1 MQQDLSPPPLSLLA
15 DAALFLDFDG
25 TLVDLADT
33 PDAVMVDSALAA
45 IVARLAARL
54 DGRIAIVS
62 GRPVDE
68 IQSLFGQRQLIISGS
83 HGLEIAL
90 PDGTRHDAER
100 PAVLDRIIAE
110 MDAFAADKPGLLVE
124 TKPLGAALHYRRAP
138 DYAGN
143 SIALATRLAGETG
156 LHLQTGKMMIE
167 IRVPGADKGTAIDRL
182 MTMTAMTGHRPVFLG
197 DDDTDEPAMIAATA
211 HGGCGI
217 LIGEPRDTAA
227 AWRLPSVAAARQWLT
242 RAVEEVAA

>member
-1 MQQDLSPPPLSLLA
+1 MQQPLSPPPLSIL
-15 DAALFLDFDG
+15 DGAALFLDFDG

-33 PDAVMVDSALAA
+33 PDAVVVDSALADL
-45 IVARLAARL
+45 IARLFLRL

-68 IQSLFGQRQLIISGS
+68 IRALFGPQQLTISGS

-90 PDGTRHDAER
+90 ADGTRHDAER
-100 PAVLDRIIAE
+100 PAALDRIVEE
-110 MDAFAADKPGLLVE
+110 MTAFAADKSGLLVE

-138 DYAGN
+138 DYAGD
-143 SIALATRLAGETG
+143 SMMLATRLADETG

-167 IRVPGADKGTAIDRL
+167 IRVPGADKGTALDRL
-182 MTMTAMTGHRPVFLG
+182 MAMTAMAAHRPVFLG
-197 DDDTDEPAMIAATA
+197 DDDTDEPAMIAAA
-211 HGGCGI
+211 AQGGCGI

-227 AWRLPSVAAARQWLT
+227 AWRLPSVAATRDWLT
-242 RAVEEVAA
+242 RAVEGVAA